1 MRWKMICSD
10 ISTYILLIL
19 GQRSYMT
26 GISIEK
32 ISLNE
37 IEELR
42 NISVNTFYEAFIW
55 GNTEENMQ
63 NYIRENFSTEKLI
76 DELSDPHSVFYF
88 ARYNGKAAGYL
99 KLNTGNAQKETLD
112 GRGLEIERIYVLS
125 ELRGKNIGQLL
136 FNKAVEKAKEDKLD
150 YVWLG
155 VWEKN
160 PGAIRFYE
168 RNGMAAF
175 STHRFVLGTDVQTDI
190 LMKMPLTR

>member
-1 MRWKMICSD
+1 
-10 ISTYILLIL
+10 
-19 GQRSYMT
+19 
-26 GISIEK
+26 EV
-32 ISLNE
+32 
-37 IEELR
+37 EELR
-42 NISVNTFYEAFIW
+42 AISVDTFYEAFIW

-63 NYIRENFSTEKLI
+63 YYIRENFSTEKLS

-88 ARYNGKAAGYL
+88 ARYNGKAVGYL
-99 KLNTGNAQKETLD
+99 KINTGNAQKETLD

-168 RNGMAAF
+168 RNGMTVF